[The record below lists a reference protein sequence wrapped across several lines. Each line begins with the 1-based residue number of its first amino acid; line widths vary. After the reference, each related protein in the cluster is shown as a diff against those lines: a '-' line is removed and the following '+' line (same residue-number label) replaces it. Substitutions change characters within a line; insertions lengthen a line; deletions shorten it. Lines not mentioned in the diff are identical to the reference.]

1 MSGERV
7 SVRLFLFRLIR
18 EKRIRSY
25 RGLLRALS
33 GLGYEQQS
41 DVYRYALKERLCLM
55 AYFRSMRYGRT
66 GRSGNRQI
74 PVRG

>member
-1 MSGERV
+1 MSSERV
-7 SVRLFLFRLIR
+7 SVRLFRLIR

-33 GLGYEQQS
+33 GLGYEQS
-41 DVYRYALKERLCLM
+41 DVYRYALDNRSCLM
-55 AYFRSMRYGRT
+55 AYFRSNRYKSK
-66 GRSGNRQI
+66 GRSGNRQT

>member
-7 SVRLFLFRLIR
+7 SVRLFRLIHD
-18 EKRIRSY
+18 KRVSSY

-33 GLGYEQQS
+33 GLGSEYS
-41 DVYRYALKERLCLM
+41 DVYRYALENRSCLM
-55 AYFRSMRYGRT
+55 AYFRSRRYRGT
-66 GRSGNRQI
+66 GRSGNRQT